1 LKGRVKK
8 IPSNINYNE
17 LFLDTH
23 KFDEKTLHKDRPN
36 NNLDDFFDIVKKNE
50 EINKFTTQTDHKVT
64 STVKEQMKKESLPK
78 TKEDLLFF
86 DEHEI
91 KYNVNN
97 NNEIDFNLE
106 FLKNNKTVKNSLDQN
121 IQDNINKPPIEF
133 YDESVR
139 LINKLKNSGAFK
151 ITDLAKEKNMIK

>member
-8 IPSNINYNE
+8 IPSNVNYNE

-23 KFDEKTLHKDRPN
+23 KFDEKTLHKEVPN
-36 NNLDDFFDIVKKNE
+36 NNLDDFLNIVNKKE
-50 EINKFTTQTDHKVT
+50 EINKFTNQTDNKIT
-64 STVKEQMKKESLPK
+64 TTKKEQMRKESLPR

-86 DEHEI
+86 DEQEI
-91 KYNVNN
+91 KYNTNN
-97 NNEIDFNLE
+97 NNEIDFNLD
-106 FLKNNKTVKNSLDQN
+106 FLKNIKTVKNSIGQNTLDN
-121 IQDNINKPPIEF
+121 MNKIPNESC
-133 YDESVR
+133 DESIR